1 MATMY
6 RFDVGRLN
14 KQIMLSGRE
23 LQDIAEAAGLRP
35 GTVSALLRRNTAR
48 PATVVK
54 VAKALGMDPAG
65 LLLGPEKPAEKA
77 EV

>member
-1 MATMY
+1 MAAMY
-6 RFDVGRLN
+6 RFDVARLN
-14 KQIMLSGRE
+14 KEIMLSGRE

-54 VAKALGMDPAG
+54 VAKALGLDPAE
-65 LLLGPEKPAEKA
+65 LLMGPKQPAEKA